1 MKYYFEDSDW
11 YNINYY
17 TGRLFKTK
25 KGEGFNFLQPTC
37 IDTETKKSRFLIY
50 FFFANYDEVCSPGM
64 LEQGIL

>member
-37 IDTETKKSRFLIY
+37 IDTETKKKYIPYLFLL
-50 FFFANYDEVCSPGM
+50 CK
-64 LEQGIL
+64 L